1 MVAANEEAV
10 PVSPHR
16 MGTAGTVWAA
26 HMFPVVG
33 DGLTCNA
40 GTAHTSASKSSNRRF
55 VITEKA
61 PTRAFSWLKAATR
74 DDSTIT

>member
-16 MGTAGTVWAA
+16 MGTAGTVWA

-40 GTAHTSASKSSNRRF
+40 GTVHTLHHSLG
-55 VITEKA
+55 
-61 PTRAFSWLKAATR
+61 PTTSMQLNVVALCYG
-74 DDSTIT
+74 

>member
-16 MGTAGTVWAA
+16 MGTAGTVWA

-40 GTAHTSASKSSNRRF
+40 GTALVLQKVASELHPKVRNHG
-55 VITEKA
+55 EG
-61 PTRAFSWLKAATR
+61 PY
-74 DDSTIT
+74 

>member
-16 MGTAGTVWAA
+16 MGTAGTVWA

-40 GTAHTSASKSSNRRF
+40 GTAHTLHCTTPLVLQPPCNKMLLPF
-55 VITEKA
+55 VTVKQLNIFIHA
-61 PTRAFSWLKAATR
+61 
-74 DDSTIT
+74 

>member
-16 MGTAGTVWAA
+16 MGTAGTVWA

-40 GTAHTSASKSSNRRF
+40 GTAHTSASKISIRMF

-61 PTRAFSWLKAATR
+61 PTRAFS
-74 DDSTIT
+74 

>member
-16 MGTAGTVWAA
+16 MGTAGTVWA

-40 GTAHTSASKSSNRRF
+40 GTALVLQKVASEGS
-55 VITEKA
+55 
-61 PTRAFSWLKAATR
+61 
-74 DDSTIT
+74 